1 MWNRLYPLPTVHLL
15 RCKSRALDA
24 ALIPAVVIAMLAS
37 GSASEKRKG
46 PPALRW
52 AEDQP
57 GCTFSRDNDGKYRY
71 ALWTSDYGA
80 TLAVDS
86 QELAHVHKRAEHFF
100 SVQLTVHY
108 RGKASLLVLPNKA
121 TLEFVKHGRVV
132 QPSLDPGSFVKRIQD
147 DMEQLQFD
155 TAREVKKHPE
165 RKEERERYVQAYQ
178 SDALQLTDFVNQRS
192 LRSVSLDSANPDAN
206 GWILFSAQS
215 KWIGDWKRPEEF
227 VLRIPFGQQLLEFP
241 FMLPPKEGDFIL
253 RQRGN

>member
-1 MWNRLYPLPTVHLL
+1 
-15 RCKSRALDA
+15 
-24 ALIPAVVIAMLAS
+24 MLVGILAPEAAS
-37 GSASEKRKG
+37 GKQKAL
-46 PPALRW
+46 PALRW

-57 GCTFSRDNDGKYRY
+57 GCTFSRDKDGKYRY
-71 ALWTSDYGA
+71 ALWTPDYGV

-86 QELAHVHKRAEHFF
+86 QELALVHKRAERFF

-108 RGKASLLVLPNKA
+108 RGKTSLQVLPNKA

-132 QPSLDPGSFVKRIQD
+132 QHSLDPVGFVKRIQD
-147 DMEQLQFD
+147 DLEQLQYD

-178 SDALQLTDFVNQRS
+178 DDALQLTDFVNQRS
-192 LRSVSLDSANPDAN
+192 LAPVSLDSANTDAN

-215 KWIGDWKRPEEF
+215 KWIGEWKRPEEF

-241 FMLPPKEGDFIL
+241 FMLPPKEGDLIL

>member
-1 MWNRLYPLPTVHLL
+1 VDPCLHRFRVV
-15 RCKSRALDA
+15 RAI
-24 ALIPAVVIAMLAS
+24 ALATILIGILAS
-37 GSASEKRKG
+37 GSASGKRKDS
-46 PPALRW
+46 PALRW
-52 AEDQP
+52 AEDRP
-57 GCTFSRDNDGKYRY
+57 GCTFSRDKDGKYRY
-71 ALWTSDYGA
+71 ALWTTDYGV

-86 QELAHVHKRAEHFF
+86 QELALVHKRAERFF
-100 SVQLTVHY
+100 SVQLSVHY

-121 TLEFVKHGRVV
+121 TLEFVKHGRVL

-147 DMEQLQFD
+147 DLEQLQYD

-178 SDALQLTDFVNQRS
+178 NDALQLTDFVNQRS
-192 LRSVSLDSANPDAN
+192 LTSVSLDSTNTDAS

-227 VLRIPFGQQLLEFP
+227 VLRIPVGQQLLEFP
-241 FMLPPKEGDFIL
+241 FMLPPKEGDLIL